1 MKLNQLVPQC
11 NGFIARWV
19 LLKITFLK
27 CVLIQ
32 VIKDCMLEAATAS
45 VFDGGQ
51 CQSAINDKFL
61 GAVSIFRLQAWMFC
75 IVPANIVAGVPM
87 AIPRVAMKIKKEKG
101 QSRLVLIQA
110 KMKILQT
117 KKRERLKG
125 ILEPPFARRVLRS
138 N

>member
-1 MKLNQLVPQC
+1 MKFNQLVPQC

-51 CQSAINDKFL
+51 CQSAINYKFF
-61 GAVSIFRLQAWMFC
+61 GALSYGQCVIQIRRA
-75 IVPANIVAGVPM
+75 
-87 AIPRVAMKIKKEKG
+87 KIAKENT
-101 QSRLVLIQA
+101 R
-110 KMKILQT
+110 
-117 KKRERLKG
+117 
-125 ILEPPFARRVLRS
+125 P
-138 N
+138 